1 MLNSSLADAMVPRG
15 LLGMT
20 LLFPLQA
27 PHQLKTSAKQ
37 RLSTPEINRQEAP
50 LVLRYVLRCL

>member
-1 MLNSSLADAMVPRG
+1 MLLWEGVPRG

-37 RLSTPEINRQEAP
+37 RLSTP
-50 LVLRYVLRCL
+50 